1 MADGR
6 EALLESGNDALKR
19 ADWRAAAEAFQAVDK
34 DGESGE
40 ARFGLGIAQWWSGD
54 VSTALRTWERAFLA
68 FRQQEEAAQAVLTA
82 VYLCLAY
89 RMTFGNDAAA
99 EGWLA
104 KASTIVDE
112 HHVAPMEGWVLLCR
126 AYLAND
132 GGRPEAAERS
142 ARESLAIAKGE
153 KDADLELC
161 ATCELGAAL
170 LALDQSEEGAPLLD
184 WAMASCLAGEAEVL
198 DTVVLVS
205 CRTITACSRV
215 ADIKRAVQWIRAAD
229 EFNRRYGSI
238 HLHTTCRTHH
248 GAVLFAVGDWSQAEV
263 ELEAALQ
270 CGAEAEPVLHAE
282 AVAKLAELR
291 LAKGQIEVAERILAP
306 HAGEPV
312 AAYARAAILLARGSP
327 DAAASLARRRL
338 HQLAHREP
346 ERAALLDL
354 VAESEVELGQTDDLV
369 GRLPGVV
376 GLCQA
381 GHSVVGAFSARA
393 LGRATAA
400 IERVEASLAAFAELG
415 MLYEASR
422 TRLLL
427 ARLLAPTET
436 ETAIADA
443 RLALAAFESLGAER
457 DADAAAALLRSL
469 GAKASRSGP
478 KGGGLL
484 TKREGEILALLG
496 EGLSNPAIATR
507 LFISRKTV
515 EHHVASV
522 LSKLGLSGRAE
533 AAAVATSWAER
544 SSTGK

>member
-1 MADGR
+1 MPDGR
-6 EALLESGNDALKR
+6 EALLTSGNDALKR
-19 ADWRAAAEAFQAVDK
+19 ADWQAAAEAFQAAVEE
-34 DGESGE
+34 GEAGE

-54 VSTALRTWERAFLA
+54 SATALRTWERAFLA
-68 FRQQEEAAQAVLTA
+68 FRQREEMAQAVLTA

-99 EGWLA
+99 AGWLA

-112 HHVAPMEGWVLLCR
+112 HQVAPMRGWVLLCA

-132 GGRPEAAERS
+132 QGRLEAAEQS
-142 ARESLAIAKGE
+142 ARQSLAIAKSE

-161 ATCELGAAL
+161 STCELGAAL
-170 LALDQSEEGAPLLD
+170 VALDRGDEGAPLLD
-184 WAMASCLAGEAEVL
+184 WAMASCLAGEAEL

-215 ADIKRAVQWIRAAD
+215 ADVKRAVQWIRAAD
-229 EFNRRYGSI
+229 EFNRRYGST

-248 GAVLFAVGDWSQAEV
+248 GAVLFAVGDWPQAEV
-263 ELEAALQ
+263 ELEAALR
-270 CGAEAEPVLHAE
+270 CGEDAEPVLHAE
-282 AVAKLAELR
+282 AMAKLAELR
-291 LAKGQIEVAERILAP
+291 LAQGQIEVAERILAP

-312 AAYARAAILLARGSP
+312 AAYARAAIQLARGSA

-338 HQLAHREP
+338 HQLAGREP

-354 VAESEVELGQTDDLV
+354 VAEAEVELGQTGDLV

-376 GLCQA
+376 ELCQA
-381 GHSVVGAFSARA
+381 GHSVVGAFGTRA

-400 IERVEASLAAFAELG
+400 IDRVEASLAAFAELG
-415 MLYEASR
+415 MLYEAGR

-427 ARLLAPTET
+427 ARLLAPTEP

-443 RLALAAFESLGAER
+443 RVALASFESLGAER
-457 DADAAAALLRSL
+457 DADAAAALLRAL

-478 KGGGLL
+478 KGEGLL
-484 TKREGEILALLG
+484 TKREREILGLLG

-544 SSTGK
+544 GSTGK